1 MMLTPLAQMLEQSE
15 SVEVELSLIDVFPE
29 HPFRVRADEDME
41 RLIGSIQE
49 SGVMVPVILRRK
61 KNGRY
66 QTVAGHRRCFACR
79 QLFMERIPAVIKELS
94 DEEAVGRWQKET
106 AEKVGMDSGDSGRK
120 FQRYLRLN
128 HLHPGLLE
136 KVDEKKMPFLS
147 GVELSYL
154 RAEQQEEVF
163 RYLTEHPCSVAVAQ
177 AKRLRELGE
186 DSRFSQSL
194 IAQVLQKKT
203 EEKGK
208 LRKNPEKEPFSEY
221 FPSHYSREKRRS
233 IMEALLKKWK
243 KGEIQL

>member
-1 MMLTPLAQMLEQSE
+1 
-15 SVEVELSLIDVFPE
+15 
-29 HPFRVRADEDME
+29 
-41 RLIGSIQE
+41 
-49 SGVMVPVILRRK
+49 
-61 KNGRY
+61 
-66 QTVAGHRRCFACR
+66 
-79 QLFMERIPAVIKELS
+79 MERIPAVIKELS
-94 DEEAVGRWQKET
+94 DEEAVLWMVESNVQRTGILPGEKAKAYRMKMDALAKQGRRTDLMMEENASRQTVGRWQKET

-120 FQRYLRLN
+120 VQRYLRLN
-128 HLHPGLLE
+128 HLHPELLE